1 MLKRIFNK
9 RLQQDS
15 DRFSTKALDKICS
28 FMHLYPFIDKKKL
41 SIKKFVIKKEC
52 SRGYPVNDS
61 DI

>member
-41 SIKKFVIKKEC
+41 SIKKVRDKKRVLKEIP
-52 SRGYPVNDS
+52 YK
-61 DI
+61 